1 LLSVRPG
8 QFDSFESFV
17 IQSALA
23 DSMGVADVDERESS
37 LLKLY
42 ADGGYQGPDFQ
53 AAMKRLLS
61 RIRNRQTLG
70 LRQRLRRLAKALAR
84 RENVCM
90 AQSMSPIGERLGVPQ
105 SKSPLIPATRL
116 NPPHAAK
123 TMHSNMMFADRL

>member
-53 AAMKRLLS
+53 AAMKRLLPRVNLEIVKRS
-61 RIRNRQTLG
+61 DR
-70 LRQRLRRLAKALAR
+70 AKGFVVL
-84 RENVCM
+84 VCM